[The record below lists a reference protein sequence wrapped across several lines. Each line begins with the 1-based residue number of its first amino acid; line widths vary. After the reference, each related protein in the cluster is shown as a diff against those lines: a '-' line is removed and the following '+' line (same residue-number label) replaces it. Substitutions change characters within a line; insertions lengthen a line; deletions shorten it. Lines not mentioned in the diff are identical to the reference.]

1 MKKTK
6 PGGGVPITQETAKS
20 ILDGMQQG
28 QIQSTDVD
36 MSKACQTCGNM
47 GATKSGDCLPCVSK
61 RGAKP
66 AEAKPEVAKPEPK
79 PEKKGKK
86 VRPQRIET
94 IMVKHEFS
102 EKELV
107 ALGAQMADESRIAES
122 IESEAKTCARQY
134 KDKLVNSKTKIAGL
148 VDKIKE
154 GFEMVPVDAVAMIQ
168 ISKKDKT
175 ARKCFY
181 RKDTGAFIR
190 EENALNVEFELFNVL
205 PEKSDYKKALPK
217 KLLNSQV

>member
-20 ILDGMQQG
+20 ILDGMQKG
-28 QIQSTDVD
+28 QVPNAQAN
-36 MSKACQTCGNM
+36 MEKACLTCGAM
-47 GATKSGDCLPCVSK
+47 GATESGECLPCVSK
-61 RGAKP
+61 RATKL
-66 AEAKPEVAKPEPK
+66 AEAKPEPK
-79 PEKKGKK
+79 VEKKGKK

-94 IMVKHEFS
+94 IMVKHEFT

-107 ALGAQMADESRIAES
+107 ALGAQMADESRVSEA

-154 GFEMVPVDAVAMIQ
+154 GFEMVPVEAVAMIQ
-168 ISKKDKT
+168 INRQDKT

-181 RKDTGAFIR
+181 RRDTGAFIR
-190 EENALNVEFELFNVL
+190 EESALNVEFELFNVL
-205 PEKSDYKKALPK
+205 PEKSDYKRALPK
-217 KLLNSQV
+217 KLLISQV